1 MKSKHYLLPLALVLL
16 AQPIMA
22 EEKQTELGKQ
32 MEIVG
37 DVYKLTKRESDPQ
50 KGAALARQAQT
61 ELLKSFNATP
71 ALVAEM
77 PDGPKKQAAMA
88 QYRRMIGESLTLM
101 CRLEEAFLAGDLNAV
116 AQIRDRLTTL
126 RNDSHEKFKPVE

>member
-1 MKSKHYLLPLALVLL
+1 MKSKHHLLPLALVLL

-61 ELLKSFNATP
+61 ELLKAFNATP
-71 ALVAEM
+71 SLVAEM